1 MEKCTKH
8 PKFNGKKK
16 PSYQCGKCLGLYL
29 QLKGRRIPVPKP
41 GYSFK
46 TIKDYSRKNKHKK
59 PLI

>member
-1 MEKCTKH
+1 MNRCLKH

-29 QLKGRRIPVPKP
+29 QLKGRRLPVPKP
-41 GYSFK
+41 GFAHRSP
-46 TIKDYSRKNKHKK
+46 KDYTRKTKHKK